1 MAPYLIRMR
10 WILLFAVSF
19 APTGLIAQETA
30 YKYGDV
36 GEHDF
41 IVAPVAGLE
50 SANAFII
57 YDYGEFYIDD
67 RLNSIFT
74 RHKRFRVLNEAGLDY
89 GNITIR
95 YISHRN
101 LQEVRQLKAQVFS
114 KDENGRIQRRSLRSR
129 DFHKESINS
138 TFSVVKF
145 TIPDLQPGSVVEF
158 SYQIN
163 SLEPVYIPSWTF
175 QSAEP
180 TLYSE
185 ISAFIPN
192 ALRYDPVYTGYVRL
206 EPPNQTEYF
215 ERDRPGIL
223 HTVEGGTRFR
233 YIATDVPPM
242 NEEAFTANIDNYRA
256 TIRFNLSRVQF
267 YGQKAQTASNT
278 WPALGKR
285 LMEDSEIG
293 GRLRSSRELTRLA
306 QTLTADLTD
315 SLAIAKAIYNHV
327 TSEYSWDERH
337 SYWSSRRSDDV
348 IGEKR
353 GNSGELAFLLINLL
367 REAGFDAHPVLISTR
382 DNGILLPVYP
392 IQSQFN
398 HVITRLSIGGD
409 HVFLDV
415 VSPILP
421 FGLLNVESVNER
433 GFLLMDGTYELI
445 PIKAPDSYRNRSM
458 ITLTLSED
466 GSGSGMVQA
475 SASGYQA
482 LSLRESIQREDDP
495 AYYSTLLNSVKNLSI
510 DTSYTTGLD
519 DRHSPVVLNA
529 TFHSSTMAETA
540 GDLLLLNPILIHRWA
555 ENPFKSP
562 SRLYPIDFPYP
573 YESTLVVNITL
584 PEGFVVESLPESQRF
599 SMGPDAAFS
608 IIYAQNEAGIQAM
621 CTYRIQKTQFLP
633 DQYAALQA
641 FFNRMVDAQQ
651 QQIVLKKS

>member
-1 MAPYLIRMR
+1 MAPTSIRARGIFLIV
-10 WILLFAVSF
+10 LFIY
-19 APTGLIAQETA
+19 PTWLAAQETA

-41 IVAPVAGLE
+41 TVAPVAGLE

-89 GNITIR
+89 GNISIR
-95 YISHRN
+95 YVSHRN

-129 DFHKESINS
+129 DFFRESVNS
-138 TFSVVKF
+138 TISVVKF

-163 SLEPVYIPSWTF
+163 SKDPVYIPSWSF

-223 HTVEGGTRFR
+223 HTAEGGTRFR
-233 YIATDVPPM
+233 YVATDVPPM

-267 YGQKAQTASNT
+267 YGQKAQTATNT

-293 GRLRSSRELTRLA
+293 GRIKSSRELTRLA
-306 QTLTADLTD
+306 QTLIADLTD
-315 SLAIAKAIYNHV
+315 SLAIAKEIYSHV
-327 TSEYSWDERH
+327 TSEYTWDERY
-337 SYWSSRRSDDV
+337 SYWSSRRSDDL
-348 IGEKR
+348 IKEKR

-367 REAGFDAHPVLISTR
+367 REAGLDAQPVLISTR

-398 HVITRLSIGGD
+398 HVITRLTVGGK

-433 GFLLMDGTYELI
+433 GFLLVEGASELI
-445 PIKAPDSYRNRSM
+445 PITAPDSYRNRSM

-466 GSGSGMVQA
+466 GSGSGMLQA

-482 LSLRESIQREDDP
+482 FSLREDIKKDDEH
-495 AYYSTLLNSVKNLSI
+495 AFYSTFLNSVKNLSI
-510 DTSYTTGLD
+510 DTTSTTGLD
-519 DRHSPVVLNA
+519 DRDSPVVLNA
-529 TFHSSTMAETA
+529 EFRSSTFAEPA
-540 GDLLLLNPILIHRWA
+540 GELLLLNPILIHRWA

-584 PEGFVVESLPESQRF
+584 PEGYVVETLPESQRF

-641 FFNRMVDAQQ
+641 FFNRMVEAQQ